1 MTRTR
6 RVSDLGI
13 RQKLFIS
20 YFILVLFFLC
30 LYLVINTVL
39 VVNENKRQVLRSA
52 EHVFGQTRAYLQYK
66 TESVRNLLYFLTSNS
81 VVQELFERRARYY
94 RENIGRWPIDSQSFE
109 KMSYLTTFNP
119 DIVAIKFYM
128 AYGLASVFQNETF
141 ISLTQV
147 QDAAWYQRL
156 LRNERRIYWYA
167 DDAGSEGGSAEYG
180 STRSGNTPY
189 GGRLIHAARSVLN
202 SQNIKELT
210 GVVQFDISPAMLH
223 ATLGNAILTDSSFA
237 LLINA
242 DGEVIDS
249 TGSVPAGS
257 AASFWSKAGAAR
269 RGDFGSEAWD
279 TITFARSAYLV
290 GTQAIEGT
298 DWVLM
303 LVLPTRDIV
312 RLSARPAQK
321 MLIVF
326 ASMTP
331 LTLFLAF
338 FVSRSATKRIKGLI
352 LRMDRVVQGDFS
364 VTLDPGNKDEIG
376 QLTERFNFMIAE
388 VEQLIE
394 EKYRLGK
401 EVKNLEL
408 KALQAQIN
416 PHFLYNTLDLIN
428 WMSVRHN
435 AEEIRT
441 LVTALSRFYKLSLGR
456 GEDTVPLRE
465 ELEHARTYVQIQNM
479 RYENAIKLLIDTPP
493 ELNECRILKLVLQP
507 LVENSIFH
515 GIMLKKEERGIIRI
529 AGERVGADLLLT
541 VEDDGVGMPEEKAAQ
556 ILTNG
561 AVASDRHG
569 YGVRNIHE
577 RLQLNYGPGF
587 GLSFRSTEGKGTTVR
602 IRIPAVSAQ
611 AARA

>member
-1 MTRTR
+1 MMQFR
-6 RVSDLGI
+6 RISDLGI

-39 VVNENKRQVLRSA
+39 VVNENKTQVLRSA
-52 EHVFGQTRAYLQYK
+52 ERVFGQTRAYLQYK
-66 TESVRNLLYFLTSNS
+66 TESVRNLLSVLTSS
-81 VVQELFERRARYY
+81 AAVQELFERRARYY
-94 RENIGRWPIDSQSFE
+94 EEDIGRWPIDSQAFE

-119 DIVAIKFYM
+119 DIVGIRYFMK
-128 AYGLASVFQNETF
+128 YGLASVFQNETF
-141 ISLTQV
+141 IPLSQEQNAT
-147 QDAAWYQRL
+147 WYRRL

-167 DDAGSEGGSAEYG
+167 DAAAGRGKGG
-180 STRSGNTPY
+180 P
-189 GGRLIHAARSVLN
+189 LIHAARSVLN

-210 GVVQFDISPAMLH
+210 GIVQFDISRNMLR
-223 ATLGNAILTDSSFA
+223 ATLGNAILTESSFA
-237 LLINA
+237 LIING

-249 TGSVPAGS
+249 AGSVAAGN
-257 AASFWSKAGAAR
+257 AESFWSAIGAR
-269 RGDFGSEAWD
+269 RRGVFAAESWD
-279 TITFARSAYLV
+279 AVTLKRSSYLV

-303 LVLPTRDIV
+303 LVLPNRDIV

-321 MLIVF
+321 MLLVF

-352 LRMDRVVQGDFS
+352 QRMDRVVQGDFS
-364 VTLDPGNKDEIG
+364 VPLDPGNRDEIG

-435 AEEIRT
+435 AGEIRT

-456 GEDTVPLRE
+456 GEDTVPLRD
-465 ELEHARTYVQIQNM
+465 ELEHARTYVEIQNM
-479 RYENAIKLLIDTPP
+479 RYENSIELAINAPP
-493 ELNECRILKLVLQP
+493 DILECRVLKLILQP
-507 LVENSIFH
+507 LVENAIFH
-515 GIMLKKEERGIIRI
+515 GIMMKKEERGIIRI
-529 AGERVGADLLLT
+529 TGERTDGGLLLS
-541 VEDDGVGMPEEKAAQ
+541 VVDDGVGMSEEKARR
-556 ILTNG
+556 ILSSG
-561 AVASDRHG
+561 ANTSDRHG

-577 RLQLNYGPGF
+577 RLILNYGSEF
-587 GLSFRSTEGKGTTVR
+587 GLSFH
-602 IRIPAVSAQ
+602 
-611 AARA
+611 

>member
-1 MTRTR
+1 MISR
-6 RVSDLGI
+6 RISDLGI

-20 YFILVLFFLC
+20 YFMLVLFFLC
-30 LYLVINTVL
+30 LYLVINSLL
-39 VVNENKRQVLRSA
+39 VVNENKKQVLRSA

-81 VVQELFERRARYY
+81 VVQELFERRAHYY
-94 RENIGRWPIDSQSFE
+94 QENIGRWPIDSQTFE

-119 DIVAIKFYM
+119 DIVAIRFYM
-128 AYGLASVFQNETF
+128 SYGLASVFQNDTF
-141 ISLTQV
+141 IPLSRV
-147 QDAAWYQRL
+147 QNATWYRRL

-167 DDAGSEGGSAEYG
+167 DHGA
-180 STRSGNTPY
+180 P
-189 GGRLIHAARSVLN
+189 LIHAARSVLN

-223 ATLGNAILTDSSFA
+223 ATLGNASLTESSFA

-242 DGEVIDS
+242 DGEVVDS
-249 TGSVPAGS
+249 AGSVSAES
-257 AASFWSKAGAAR
+257 AASFWGTVSAMR
-269 RGDFGSEAWD
+269 RGDFGSESWD
-279 TITFARSAYLV
+279 TVTLARNTYLV
-290 GTQAIEGT
+290 GTEAIEGT

-303 LVLPTRDIV
+303 LVLPNRDIV
-312 RLSARPAQK
+312 RLSARPAQR
-321 MLIVF
+321 MLFVF
-326 ASMTP
+326 AFMTP

-352 LRMDRVVQGDFS
+352 SRMDRVVQGDFS
-364 VTLDPGNKDEIG
+364 ITLDPGNRDEIG

-388 VEQLIE
+388 VEQLME
-394 EKYRLGK
+394 EKYTLGK

-428 WMSVRHN
+428 WMSVRHD
-435 AEEIRT
+435 AQEIRT
-441 LVTALSRFYKLSLGR
+441 LVTALSRFYKLSLGK
-456 GEDTVPLRE
+456 GEDTVPLRD

-479 RYENAIKLLIDTPP
+479 RYESAIMLVMDIPP
-493 ELNECRILKLVLQP
+493 DLNECRVLKLVLQP

-515 GIMLKKEERGIIRI
+515 GIMLKKEERGAVRI
-529 AGERVGADLLLT
+529 TGERAGADLLLF
-541 VEDDGVGMPEEKAAQ
+541 VEDDGVGMSEEKLGQ

-561 AVASDRHG
+561 AIAGDGHG

-577 RLQLNYGPGF
+577 RLQLNYGPEF
-587 GLSFRSTEGKGTTVR
+587 GLSFESCEGKGTKVR
-602 IRIPAVSAQ
+602 IRMKI
-611 AARA
+611 

>member
-1 MTRTR
+1 MISR
-6 RVSDLGI
+6 RISDLGI

-20 YFILVLFFLC
+20 YFMLVLFFLC
-30 LYLVINTVL
+30 LYLVINSVL
-39 VVNENKRQVLRSA
+39 VVNENKKQVLRSA
-52 EHVFGQTRAYLQYK
+52 EHVFGQTRAYLEYK

-94 RENIGRWPIDSQSFE
+94 HENIGRWPIDSQTFE

-119 DIVAIKFYM
+119 DIVAIRFYM
-128 AYGLASVFQNETF
+128 SYGLASVFQNETF
-141 ISLTQV
+141 IALSRV
-147 QDAAWYQRL
+147 QDAAWYQLL

-167 DDAGSEGGSAEYG
+167 DPFAPEGGAKSTEYG
-180 STRSGNTPY
+180 GARF
-189 GGRLIHAARSVLN
+189 IHAARSVLN

-223 ATLGNAILTDSSFA
+223 ATLGNASLTESSFA

-242 DGEVIDS
+242 DGEVVDS
-249 TGSVPAGS
+249 AGSVSAES
-257 AASFWSKAGAAR
+257 AASFWGKASALR
-269 RGDFGSEAWD
+269 RGDFGSESWD
-279 TITFARSAYLV
+279 TVTLARNTYLV

-303 LVLPTRDIV
+303 LVLPNRDIV

-321 MLIVF
+321 MVFVF
-326 ASMTP
+326 AFMTP

-338 FVSRSATKRIKGLI
+338 FVSRSATKRIRGLI
-352 LRMDRVVQGDFS
+352 SRMDTVVQGDFS
-364 VTLDPGNKDEIG
+364 VTLDPGNRDEIG

-388 VEQLIE
+388 VEQLVE
-394 EKYRLGK
+394 EKYTLGK

-428 WMSVRHN
+428 WMSVRHD
-435 AEEIRT
+435 AQEIRT

-456 GEDTVPLRE
+456 GEDTVPLRD

-479 RYENAIKLLIDTPP
+479 RYENAITLVIDTPP
-493 ELNECRILKLVLQP
+493 DLDECRVLKLVLQP
-507 LVENSIFH
+507 LMENSIFH
-515 GIMLKKEERGIIRI
+515 GIMLKKEERGVIRI
-529 AGERVGADLLLT
+529 TAERAGADLLLC
-541 VEDDGVGMPEEKAAQ
+541 VDDDGVGMTGERQRQ
-556 ILTNG
+556 ILTSG
-561 AVASDRHG
+561 VIAGDGHG

-577 RLQLNYGPGF
+577 RLQLSYGPES
-587 GLSFRSTEGKGTTVR
+587 GLSFESCEGKGTRVR
-602 IRIPAVSAQ
+602 IRMKI
-611 AARA
+611 

>member
-1 MTRTR
+1 MIGSR
-6 RVSDLGI
+6 RISDLGI

-20 YFILVLFFLC
+20 YFMLVLFFLC
-30 LYLVINTVL
+30 LYLVINSVL
-39 VVNENKRQVLRSA
+39 VVNENKKQVLRSA
-52 EHVFGQTRAYLQYK
+52 EHVFGQTRGYLQYK
-66 TESVRNLLYFLTSNS
+66 TESVRNLLYFFTSNS

-94 RENIGRWPIDSQSFE
+94 HENIGRWPIDSQAFE
-109 KMSYLTTFNP
+109 KLSYLTTFNP
-119 DIVAIKFYM
+119 DIVDIKFYM
-128 AYGLASVFQNETF
+128 AYGLASVFQNDTF
-141 ISLTQV
+141 ISLAKV
-147 QDAAWYQRL
+147 QDAAWYRRL

-167 DDAGSEGGSAEYG
+167 DNAAPDGGA
-180 STRSGNTPY
+180 
-189 GGRLIHAARSVLN
+189 RLIHAVRSVLN
-202 SQNIKELT
+202 SQNIQELT
-210 GVVQFDISPAMLH
+210 GVVQFDISPTMLR
-223 ATLGNAILTDSSFA
+223 ATLGDASLTESSFA
-237 LLINA
+237 LLVNA

-249 TGSVPAGS
+249 TGSATAGD
-257 AASFWSKAGAAR
+257 AASFWGKASALR
-269 RGDFGSEAWD
+269 RGEFGTESWD
-279 TITFARSAYLV
+279 TITIARSAYLV
-290 GTQAIEGT
+290 GTQSIEGT

-312 RLSARPAQK
+312 RLSTRPAQK

-338 FVSRSATKRIKGLI
+338 FASRSATKRIKGLI
-352 LRMDRVVQGDFS
+352 SRMDRVVQGDFS

-388 VEQLIE
+388 VEQLME
-394 EKYRLGK
+394 EKYSLGK

-479 RYENAIKLLIDTPP
+479 RYENTIELVIDTPP
-493 ELNECRILKLVLQP
+493 DMDECRVLKLVLQP

-515 GIMLKKEERGIIRI
+515 GIMMKKEERGVIRI
-529 AGERVGADLLLT
+529 TGARADGDLLLF
-541 VEDDGVGMPEEKAAQ
+541 VEDDGVGMSPERLDQ
-556 ILTNG
+556 ILARG
-561 AVASDRHG
+561 AVSSDRHG

-577 RLQLNYGPGF
+577 RLQLNYGAEF
-587 GLSFRSTEGKGTTVR
+587 GLSFRSIEGKGTRVQ
-602 IRIPAVSAQ
+602 IRIPA
-611 AARA
+611 

>member
-1 MTRTR
+1 MPISR
-6 RVSDLGI
+6 RISDLGI

-20 YFILVLFFLC
+20 YFMLVLFFLC
-30 LYLVINTVL
+30 LYLVINSVL
-39 VVNENKRQVLRSA
+39 VVNENKKQVLRSA

-81 VVQELFERRARYY
+81 VVQELFERRAHYY
-94 RENIGRWPIDSQSFE
+94 HENIGRWPIDSQTFE

-119 DIVAIKFYM
+119 DIAAIKFYM
-128 AYGLASVFQNETF
+128 RYGLASVFQNETF
-141 ISLTQV
+141 ISLAQV
-147 QDAAWYQRL
+147 QDATWYRRL
-156 LRNERRIYWYA
+156 LRDERRIYWYA
-167 DDAGSEGGSAEYG
+167 DDAAPEGG
-180 STRSGNTPY
+180 TRF
-189 GGRLIHAARSVLN
+189 IHAVRSVLN

-210 GVVQFDISPAMLH
+210 GVVQFDISRAMLR
-223 ATLGNAILTDSSFA
+223 ATLGNAILTESSYA

-249 TGSVPAGS
+249 TGSVPAGNG
-257 AASFWSKAGAAR
+257 ASFWSKVSAMR
-269 RGDFGSEAWD
+269 HGDFSTESWD
-279 TITFARSAYLV
+279 TVTLARSTCLV

-303 LVLPTRDIV
+303 LVLPNRDIV

-321 MLIVF
+321 MLLVF

-352 LRMDRVVQGDFS
+352 MRMDRVVQGDFS
-364 VTLDPGNKDEIG
+364 VTLDPGNRDEIG
-376 QLTERFNFMIAE
+376 QLTERFNFMITE

-394 EKYRLGK
+394 EKYKLGK

-479 RYENAIKLLIDTPP
+479 RYENSIELVIDTPP
-493 ELNECRILKLVLQP
+493 DMNECRVLKLVLQP

-515 GIMLKKEERGIIRI
+515 GIMMKKEERGVIRI
-529 AGERVGADLLLT
+529 TGERVGGDLLLF
-541 VEDDGVGMPEEKAAQ
+541 VEDDGVGMTEERLGQ

-561 AVASDRHG
+561 AISSDRHG

-577 RLQLNYGPGF
+577 RLQLNYGPEF
-587 GLSFRSTEGKGTTVR
+587 GLSFQSSEGKGTRVR
-602 IRIPAVSAQ
+602 IRIPAVQ
-611 AARA
+611 AAAMKA

>member
-1 MTRTR
+1 MIGSR
-6 RVSDLGI
+6 RISDLGI
-13 RQKLFIS
+13 RQKLFLS
-20 YFILVLFFLC
+20 YFMLVLFFLC
-30 LYLVINTVL
+30 LYLVINSVL
-39 VVNENKRQVLRSA
+39 VVNENKKQVLRSA
-52 EHVFGQTRAYLQYK
+52 EHVFGQTRGYLQYK
-66 TESVRNLLYFLTSNS
+66 TESVRNLLYFFTSNS

-94 RENIGRWPIDSQSFE
+94 HENIGRWPIDSQAFE
-109 KMSYLTTFNP
+109 KLSYLTTFNP
-119 DIVAIKFYM
+119 DIVDIKFYM
-128 AYGLASVFQNETF
+128 AYGLASVFQNDTF
-141 ISLTQV
+141 ISLAKV
-147 QDAAWYQRL
+147 QDAAWYRRL

-167 DDAGSEGGSAEYG
+167 DNAAPDGGA
-180 STRSGNTPY
+180 
-189 GGRLIHAARSVLN
+189 RLIHAVRSVLN
-202 SQNIKELT
+202 SQNIQELT
-210 GVVQFDISPAMLH
+210 GVVQFDISPTMLR
-223 ATLGNAILTDSSFA
+223 ATLGDASLTESSFA
-237 LLINA
+237 LLVNA

-249 TGSVPAGS
+249 TGSATAGD
-257 AASFWSKAGAAR
+257 AASFWGKASALR
-269 RGDFGSEAWD
+269 RGEFGTESWD
-279 TITFARSAYLV
+279 TITIARSAYLV
-290 GTQAIEGT
+290 GTQSIEGT

-312 RLSARPAQK
+312 RLSTRPAQK

-338 FVSRSATKRIKGLI
+338 FASRSATKRIKGLI
-352 LRMDRVVQGDFS
+352 SRMDRVVQGDFS

-388 VEQLIE
+388 VEQLME
-394 EKYRLGK
+394 EKYSLGK

-479 RYENAIKLLIDTPP
+479 RYENSIELVIDTPP
-493 ELNECRILKLVLQP
+493 DMDECRVLKLVLQP

-515 GIMLKKEERGIIRI
+515 GIMMKKEERGVIRI
-529 AGERVGADLLLT
+529 TGERADGDLLLF
-541 VEDDGVGMPEEKAAQ
+541 VEDDGVGMSPERLDQ
-556 ILTNG
+556 ILARG
-561 AVASDRHG
+561 AVSSDRHG

-577 RLQLNYGPGF
+577 RLQLNYGAEF
-587 GLSFRSTEGKGTTVR
+587 GLSFRSIEGKGTRVQ
-602 IRIPAVSAQ
+602 IRIPA
-611 AARA
+611 

>member
-1 MTRTR
+1 MIGSR
-6 RVSDLGI
+6 RISDLGI

-20 YFILVLFFLC
+20 YFMLVLFFLC

-39 VVNENKRQVLRSA
+39 VVNENKKQVLRSA

-81 VVQELFERRARYY
+81 VVQELFERRATYY
-94 RENIGRWPIDSQSFE
+94 HENIGRWPIDSQTFE

-141 ISLTQV
+141 ISLAQV
-147 QDAAWYQRL
+147 QNAAWYRRL

-167 DDAGSEGGSAEYG
+167 DPAAPEGGAKSAEYG
-180 STRSGNTPY
+180 SARSGNTPY
-189 GGRLIHAARSVLN
+189 GGARLIHAARSVLN

-210 GVVQFDISPAMLH
+210 GVVQFDISRAMLR
-223 ATLGNAILTDSSFA
+223 ATLGNAILTESSFA

-242 DGEVIDS
+242 DGEVVDS
-249 TGSVPAGS
+249 TGTVPAGN
-257 AASFWSKAGAAR
+257 AASFWSKLSALRG
-269 RGDFGSEAWD
+269 GDFGTESWD
-279 TITFARSAYLV
+279 TVSLARSTYLV
-290 GTQAIEGT
+290 GTQVIEGT

-303 LVLPTRDIV
+303 LVLPNRDIV

-321 MLIVF
+321 MLLVF

-352 LRMDRVVQGDFS
+352 MRMDRVVQGDFS
-364 VTLDPGNKDEIG
+364 VTLDPGNRDEIG

-388 VEQLIE
+388 VEQLME
-394 EKYRLGK
+394 EKYSLGK

-441 LVTALSRFYKLSLGR
+441 LVTALSRFYKLSLGK

-479 RYENAIKLLIDTPP
+479 RYEDAIELVIDTPADM
-493 ELNECRILKLVLQP
+493 NECRVLKLVLQP

-515 GIMLKKEERGIIRI
+515 GIMMKKEERGVIRI
-529 AGERVGADLLLT
+529 TGQRVDGDLLLF
-541 VEDDGVGMPEEKAAQ
+541 VEDDGVGMSDERLGQ
-556 ILTNG
+556 ILANG
-561 AVASDRHG
+561 AVSSDRHG

-577 RLQLNYGPGF
+577 RLQLTYGPEF
-587 GLSFRSTEGKGTTVR
+587 GLSFQSTEGKGTRVR
-602 IRIPAVSAQ
+602 IRIPAVQ
-611 AARA
+611 A